1 MCVKNKFNNL
11 LYSNKSTNFNKKI
24 LYVSY
29 NMYNF
34 TVRYNSYDTYI
45 VSYDSWAFIICRYDI
60 KLFTHD
66 MIRIAYCTILTTII
80 LTTMVEAFWLESQ
93 LCYLWKLLAWL
104 VIGIILL
111 LPKLTIDITFIIHL
125 NLPLVHV
132 LNTCFQFLNNITHIF
147 ICFFMHVFSKNTN
160 NITRT
165 TL

>member
-29 NMYNF
+29 DMYNF
-34 TVRYNSYDTYI
+34 TIRYNSYYTYI
-45 VSYDSWAFIICRYDI
+45 VSYDSWALTILRYDI

-66 MIRIAYCTILTTII
+66 TIRIVYCTI

-132 LNTCFQFLNNITHIF
+132 LNTCFQFLNNIICIS
-147 ICFFMHVFSKNTN
+147 ICFFIHVFSKNTN

>member
-1 MCVKNKFNNL
+1 MLKTSLTTCYIQIKVQILTKKF
-11 LYSNKSTNFNKKI
+11 

-29 NMYNF
+29 DTSYF
-34 TVRYNSYDTYI
+34 TIRYNSYVTYI
-45 VSYDSWAFIICRYDI
+45 VSYDSWALTIRRYDI

-66 MIRIAYCTILTTII
+66 TIRIAYYTI
-80 LTTMVEAFWLESQ
+80 LTTMVEVFWLESQ

-132 LNTCFQFLNNITHIF
+132 FKHMFS
-147 ICFFMHVFSKNTN
+147 VFK
-160 NITRT
+160 
-165 TL
+165 